1 MPTENGLHQRMREV
15 VGRRTYRSVAH
26 LTNTNS
32 ETVRRYL
39 QGQAPSVEFLSEL
52 CRALELNAHW
62 LLTGKGPMLLSQ
74 SRQHALNEANPSEL
88 LTAVAEALEQL
99 IERVD
104 RLESYVQTL
113 ETRMRASVSATTPT
127 TPRPLQAAEARHDSP
142 GPKPIT
148 RASRVAD
155 ALPER
160 SPADA
165 D

>member
-1 MPTENGLHQRMREV
+1 MREV
-15 VGRRTYRSVAH
+15 VGRRTYRSIAH

-88 LTAVAEALEQL
+88 LSAVAEALEHL

-113 ETRMRASVSATTPT
+113 ETRIRASASAPEPT
-127 TPRPLQAAEARHDSP
+127 VARSQQATEALHDSTRP
-142 GPKPIT
+142 QPTT

-155 ALPER
+155 AL
-160 SPADA
+160 S
-165 D
+165 